1 MNTAEAIIRLKSG
14 LLNTLRFQQQQSTKR
29 VKSLHL
35 STSQDVENVHG
46 SGINSIDL
54 EKVDSR

>member
-1 MNTAEAIIRLKSG
+1 MNTAEAILRLKSG
-14 LLNTLRFQQQQSTKR
+14 LLNTVRFKQQQTTKR
-29 VKSLHL
+29 VKSLRL
-35 STSQDVENVHG
+35 SLSQDVENVHG

>member
-1 MNTAEAIIRLKSG
+1 MNTTEAI
-14 LLNTLRFQQQQSTKR
+14 LRFQSGLMNTVRFKQQQKTKR
-29 VKSLHL
+29 LKSLHL
-35 STSQDVENVHG
+35 SLSQDVENVHG